1 MRFWKY
7 ILLTAL
13 LPLACIQGH
22 GQNVLP
28 GITIRKFNDRVIISW
43 LNEYS
48 ESLSNISIQ
57 RSYDSNRHFIT
68 IGSVLNPMNRE
79 NGFSDYQPP
88 YDRMY
93 YRVLITFEGGKYTY
107 SESMRPEPDTEIGP
121 AYTIHYRWQYV
132 PPPVEE
138 IPLQTDT
145 FTSIKTNPIKD
156 IPTAAIPVTPPAPPP
171 VATPPPLPVKPIVP
185 EIPKEHTKEATYP
198 SQRIYTSKDNSIILD
213 LPDAS
218 NKRYTVKF
226 FDETDKEII
235 NLSKIQ
241 EDFLILEK
249 VNFIH
254 SGWFYFELKEG
265 NNLIEK
271 NKIFI
276 PKDVKP
282 GENGR
287 NGKN

>member
-1 MRFWKY
+1 
-7 ILLTAL
+7 
-13 LPLACIQGH
+13 
-22 GQNVLP
+22 
-28 GITIRKFNDRVIISW
+28 
-43 LNEYS
+43 
-48 ESLSNISIQ
+48 
-57 RSYDSNRHFIT
+57 
-68 IGSVLNPMNRE
+68 MNRE

-107 SESMRPEPDTEIGP
+107 SESLRPEPDTESGT
-121 AYTIHYRWQYV
+121 AYSIRYRWQYV
-132 PPPVEE
+132 PPTESEVPLNIDTAISIIPIPAKE
-138 IPLQTDT
+138 IPTV
-145 FTSIKTNPIKD
+145 SVPS
-156 IPTAAIPVTPPAPPP
+156 PPPPAVP
-171 VATPPPLPVKPIVP
+171 AAPVKQNAPDITK
-185 EIPKEHTKEATYP
+185 ELPKEAAYP
-198 SQRIYTSKDNSIILD
+198 SQRIYVSKENSVILN
-213 LPDAS
+213 LTDADI
-218 NKRYTVKF
+218 KKYAVKF
-226 FDETDKEII
+226 FDETGKEII
-235 NLSKIQ
+235 NLGKIQ

-276 PKDVKP
+276 SKDVKP